1 LLALLRHEGPVVG
14 EQRSARDTIRRG
26 AGPLAIET
34 MTTENSTLTAI
45 CDSHLFKSLD
55 DDGRRQLL
63 DTATTVGFEADQVIV
78 REGDPGEALYII
90 KSGTVTVNTTR
101 DDQDVPLARLA
112 RGACFGEVA
121 LLSGRPRTATVVAA
135 EDCTLLC
142 FHRQA
147 IEAVLN
153 AYPKVRK
160 LLETVVRGRARD
172 TIEKITRPPGI

>member
-1 LLALLRHEGPVVG
+1 
-14 EQRSARDTIRRG
+14 
-26 AGPLAIET
+26 
-34 MTTENSTLTAI
+34 MTTEDSTLAAI

-63 DTATTVGFEADQVIV
+63 DTATTVGFEAEQVIV

-90 KSGTVTVNTTR
+90 KSGTVKVTTTR
-101 DDQDVPLARLA
+101 ADQDVPLARLG

-142 FHRQA
+142 FHRHA

-172 TIEKITRPPGI
+172 TIEKITRPPGL